1 MERNKQALTICVQQL
16 QVSFNKLPALQ
27 SINEIVS
34 LQPAGISAIK
44 KEYGETVLK
53 AFLTELLID
62 FCNFFN
68 VKSNMTEEQ
77 VMQTV
82 DLIIANYYYLSLE
95 DFKICFNNGKLGRN
109 IKIYDRID
117 GSIIFNMIENH
128 AKIRS
133 EIFAAFH
140 EKQHDFVKYKL
151 EKER

>member
-1 MERNKQALTICVQQL
+1 M
-16 QVSFNKLPALQ
+16 
-27 SINEIVS
+27 
-34 LQPAGISAIK
+34 QPAGISVIK

-62 FCNFFN
+62 FCKFFN
-68 VKSNMTEEQ
+68 VKSNMSEEQ

-82 DLIIANYYYLSLE
+82 DLIIGNYYYLSLE
-95 DFKICFNNGKLGRN
+95 DFKMCFNNGKLGRN

-117 GSIIFNMIENH
+117 GSIIFTMIDNH

-133 EIFAAFH
+133 EIFAALH
-140 EKQHDFVKYKL
+140 EKEHDSIKYKL